1 MKPIPP
7 VLAGLALALAL
18 AGPAPAAAAAEP
30 RTLTLPEALRELA
43 AHGPAAA
50 QASARAGQASALVRQ
65 AAAPLLPTLAATGSY
80 VRNSDELIFQKLD
93 AASIRRLVLG
103 QPVQP
108 ESIAMQPREAFSA
121 AGTLRVPL
129 VVPASWADL
138 AAARHGAASARAG
151 ADAALLG
158 LRLAL
163 VQGAWLAE
171 GAEETAAAAERA
183 LANARDLAESA
194 KRGVRAGLQP
204 PLAALQAETQAVR
217 RESDLV
223 RARAAVEQTR
233 LALGV
238 LLGRAEP
245 VRIALEAPAAPA
257 ASGPEALAA
266 EALSRRPE
274 LRAQEELREVAGRQL
289 TSARLRWLP
298 QLSASG
304 SAFVQD
310 VPYPTGKR
318 EGWRVS
324 VDLTWPLYDG
334 GFRYG
339 KQREAEAL
347 LAGAQAGAEAQ
358 RLAVLQE
365 VEDATRDQRVST
377 ERLRLAE
384 KQRAVAADAAATAR
398 RGFDAGT
405 TGHVEVLAAADEL
418 FQAEVGV
425 ADARARLG
433 AAGAALDRA
442 AGRL

>member
-1 MKPIPP
+1 MKPIPT
-7 VLAGLALALAL
+7 VLAGLAVALAR
-18 AGPAPAAAAAEP
+18 PAPAAPAAEP
-30 RTLTLPEALRELA
+30 PTLTLPEALQELA

-50 QASARAGQASALVRQ
+50 QASARAEQASALVRQ
-65 AAAPLLPTLAATGSY
+65 AAAPLLPSLTATGSY

-93 AASIRRLVLG
+93 AASIRRLALG

-108 ESIAMQPREAFSA
+108 ESIAMQPLEAFSA

-129 VVPASWADL
+129 VVPTSWADL
-138 AAARHGAASARAG
+138 AAARHGAAAARAG
-151 ADAALLG
+151 ADGALLG

-183 LANARDLAESA
+183 LSNARDLAESA
-194 KRGVRAGLQP
+194 GRGVRAGLQP

-238 LLGRAEP
+238 LLGRSGP
-245 VRIALEAPAAPA
+245 VRIALPAPPAPAPA
-257 ASGPEALAA
+257 GDDAAALAA
-266 EALSRRPE
+266 EALGRRPE
-274 LRAQEELREVAGRQL
+274 VRAQEELREVAGRQL

-304 SAFVQD
+304 SAFAQD

-339 KQREAEAL
+339 KRQEAEAQ
-347 LAGAQAGAEAQ
+347 LAGASAGAEAQ
-358 RLAVLQE
+358 RLAVFQE
-365 VEDATRDQRVST
+365 VEDAARDRRVSA

-405 TGHVEVLAAADEL
+405 TGHVDVLSAADEL
-418 FQAEVGV
+418 FQAEVAV